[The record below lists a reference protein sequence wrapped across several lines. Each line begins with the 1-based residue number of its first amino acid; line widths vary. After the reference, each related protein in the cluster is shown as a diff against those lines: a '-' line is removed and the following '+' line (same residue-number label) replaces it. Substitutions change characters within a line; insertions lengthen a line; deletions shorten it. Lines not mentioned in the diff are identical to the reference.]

1 MSDPVG
7 GANLRGAV
15 DLSGLVRRANA
26 PETPVDPTGIVFT
39 VDDLSFGSVV
49 ELSQTVPVIVEF
61 VDDRTPDTG
70 VEAAVRA
77 RDGRVVLAR
86 VDAIANPQLVQAFQV
101 QQLPL
106 VAAVIAGRPLPLFAG
121 ILPPAELNDVLDQV
135 ITVATQQGVTG
146 SAGEGEPGAEAAA
159 PALPPLHQAA
169 FDAIDAGDYPAAITA
184 YETAIAQNPRDADAV
199 AGLAQVRLLARLSG
213 SDADDVD
220 RAFAAGDVDGAF
232 ELLLTAFSAGDQ
244 AERDTIRARL
254 LEYFEVLGPEDARV
268 SVARRKLTNLL
279 Y

>member
-1 MSDPVG
+1 MSDPVA

-26 PETPVDPTGIVFT
+26 PETPADPTGIVFAA
-39 VDDLSFGSVV
+39 DDLSFGRVV
-49 ELSQTVPVIVEF
+49 EISQTVPVIIEF
-61 VDDRTPDTG
+61 VDDRTPETG

-77 RDGRVVLAR
+77 REGRLLLAR
-86 VDAIANPQLVQAFQV
+86 VDALASPQLVQAFQV

-135 ITVATQQGVTG
+135 IAVATQQGV
-146 SAGEGEPGAEAAA
+146 AGAAAPGEPGAEAA
-159 PALPPLHQAA
+159 PPPLPPLHQAA
-169 FDAIDAGDYPAAITA
+169 FEAIEAGDYPAAITA

-213 SDADDVD
+213 SEADDAD
-220 RAFAAGDVDGAF
+220 RAFASGDVDAAF
-232 ELLLTAFSAGDQ
+232 DFLLTAFAAADQ

-254 LEYFEVLGPEDARV
+254 LEYFEVLGPEDPRV
-268 SVARRKLTNLL
+268 AAARRRLTNLL